1 MSISKRK
8 RSIKVTSWIAA
19 VFVVALLVVF
29 FIIIKRNEKQY
40 DPGEPINGITVEL
53 YKPVPKN
60 HPEIEFTD
68 VTKTSGID
76 FTHFSGKRSE
86 QLPEDMGSGAAWI
99 DYDQD
104 GNEDLVIINQS
115 GPLTMTA
122 DEIKKS
128 AAHSELYH
136 NNGNGTFTN
145 VTIQS
150 GLNFHGCGMG
160 VAVGDVDN
168 DGFPDVFITAYGNNI
183 FYHNNGNGKFTDQT
197 KKTGLGGK
205 EGFWAGAS
213 WADYD
218 KDGYLDL
225 YVCGYVKYSR
235 LNKQVASQKDNREEP
250 AGINP
255 LSFPSQRNLL
265 YHNNKNGT
273 FTELA
278 VTAGVADPAGKSLS
292 ASWCDFNNDGWP
304 DLYVANDV
312 SDNVMYINKG
322 DGTFNDV
329 SHLAHVADYR
339 GAMGLGVGDW
349 DNDGDMDLFVTHWLA
364 EENGFYTNKLIN
376 KEKGAIASQ
385 SLQFQDEAE
394 RFGLG
399 QVSLDDV
406 AWGTSFFDYD
416 NDTRLDLFTVNGST
430 NQQGEHPELLVP
442 MKNRL
447 FWNEGS
453 DKGFAEVTSVSGE
466 ALSYE
471 NVGRGATFG
480 DFDNDGDVDIFI
492 VNNCGKAVLLRND
505 GGNKN
510 SWLELKLVG
519 TKSNRSAIGAR
530 IKIVSGTVSQIREVN
545 NQSSYLSQNSLT
557 QHIGLAKN
565 SKVDSIEI
573 RWPSGLIQHLQNI
586 PINKQIEITEGTD
599 SIKIFEKKLK

>member
-8 RSIKVTSWIAA
+8 RSIKFTSWVA
-19 VFVVALLVVF
+19 VVLVVALLIVF
-29 FIIIKRNEKQY
+29 FVIIRRNEKQY
-40 DPGEPINGITVEL
+40 DPGEPINGVTVEL
-53 YKPVPKN
+53 YKPVPRN
-60 HPEIEFTD
+60 HPEVEFKD
-68 VTKTSGID
+68 LTKIAGID

-104 GNEDLVIINQS
+104 GNEDLVIVNQS

-128 AAHSELYH
+128 AVHCELYH

-145 VTIQS
+145 VTGVS

-183 FYHNNGNGKFTDQT
+183 FYHNNGNGTFSDQT
-197 KKTGLGGK
+197 KKTGLGEK
-205 EGFWAGAS
+205 QGFWTGAS

-218 KDGYLDL
+218 RDGFLDL

-235 LNKQVASQKDNREEP
+235 LNKQVINQRDNNEEP

-278 VTAGVADPAGKSLS
+278 VSAGVADPAGKSLS

-312 SDNVMYINKG
+312 SDNVMFINNG
-322 DGTFNDV
+322 NGTFNDV
-329 SHLAHVADYR
+329 SHLSRVADYR

-349 DNDGDMDLFVTHWLA
+349 DNDGDMDIFVTHWLA
-364 EENGFYTNKLIN
+364 EENGFYINKLIS
-376 KEKGAIASQ
+376 KEKSANNMQ

-394 RFGLG
+394 KYGLG

-416 NDTRLDLFTVNGST
+416 NDMRLDLLVINGST
-430 NQQGEHPELLVP
+430 NQQSDHPENLVP
-442 MKNRL
+442 MKSRL
-447 FWNEGS
+447 FWNEGV

-471 NVGRGATFG
+471 NVGRGAAFG
-480 DFDNDGDVDIFI
+480 DYDNDGDVDVFI

-510 SWLELKLVG
+510 NWLELKLIG

-530 IKIVSGTVSQIREVN
+530 IKVISGGVSQIREVN

-565 SKVDSIEI
+565 NKIDTIEI
-573 RWPSGLIQHLQNI
+573 RWPSGIIQHFQNI
-586 PINKQIEITEGTD
+586 PINKRIEITEGVD
-599 SIKIFEKKLK
+599 SIKNLEKLPK

>member
-1 MSISKRK
+1 MSWLATAS
-8 RSIKVTSWIAA
+8 VL
-19 VFVVALLVVF
+19 ALLIVF

-40 DPGEPINGITVEL
+40 DPGEPINGVTVEL

-60 HPEIEFTD
+60 HPEVEFKD
-68 VTKTSGID
+68 VTKIAGID
-76 FTHFSGKRSE
+76 FTHFSGKRTE

-128 AAHSELYH
+128 AAHCELYH

-145 VTIQS
+145 VTEAS

-160 VAVGDVDN
+160 VAIGDIDN
-168 DGFPDVFITAYGNNI
+168 DGFPDVFITAFGTNI
-183 FYHNNGNGKFTDQT
+183 FYHNNGNGTFSDQT
-197 KKTGLGGK
+197 KKTGLGGLK
-205 EGFWAGAS
+205 GFWAGAS
-213 WADYD
+213 LADYD
-218 KDGYLDL
+218 RDGFLDL
-225 YVCGYVKYSR
+225 YVCGYVKYKR
-235 LNKQVASQKDNREEP
+235 LNNQVITQRENNAEP

-273 FTELA
+273 FTEVA
-278 VTAGVADPAGKSLS
+278 ISAGVADPAGKSLS

-364 EENGFYTNKLIN
+364 EENGFYINKLN
-376 KEKGAIASQ
+376 SKEKAPNKMQ
-385 SLQFQDEAE
+385 SLQFEDEAE
-394 RFGLG
+394 KYGLG

-416 NDTRLDLFTVNGST
+416 NDTRLDLFVVNGST
-430 NQQGEHPELLVP
+430 NQQERDPQYLVP

-447 FWNEGS
+447 FWNEGQE
-453 DKGFAEVTSVSGE
+453 KGFAEVSSVSGE
-466 ALSYE
+466 ALAYE
-471 NVGRGATFG
+471 NVGRGAAFG
-480 DFDNDGDVDIFI
+480 DFDNDGDMDLFI
-492 VNNCGKAVLLRND
+492 VNNCGKAVLLRNE

-510 SWLELKLVG
+510 NWLEIKLEG

-530 IKIVSGTVSQIREVN
+530 IKIVSGSVSQIREVN

-557 QHIGLAKN
+557 QHFGLAKYN
-565 SKVDSIEI
+565 KIDTLEI
-573 RWPSGLIQHLQNI
+573 RWPSGLIQSFQNI
-586 PINKQIEITEGTD
+586 SINKRILITEGINN
-599 SIKIFEKKLK
+599 IKYLETHPN

>member
-8 RSIKVTSWIAA
+8 RSLKIMSWLATA
-19 VFVVALLVVF
+19 SVLALLIVF
-29 FIIIKRNEKQY
+29 FIIIKRNQKQY
-40 DPGEPINGITVEL
+40 DPGEPINGVTVEL

-60 HPEIEFTD
+60 HPEVEFKD
-68 VTKTSGID
+68 VTKIAGID
-76 FTHFSGKRSE
+76 FTHFSGKRTE

-128 AAHSELYH
+128 AAHCELYH

-145 VTIQS
+145 VTEAS

-160 VAVGDVDN
+160 VAIGDIDN
-168 DGFPDVFITAYGNNI
+168 DGFPDVFITAFGTNI
-183 FYHNNGNGKFTDQT
+183 FYHNNGNGTFSDQT
-197 KKTGLGGK
+197 KKTGLGGLK
-205 EGFWAGAS
+205 GFWAGAS
-213 WADYD
+213 LADYD
-218 KDGYLDL
+218 RDGFLDL
-225 YVCGYVKYSR
+225 YVCGYVKYKR
-235 LNKQVASQKDNREEP
+235 LNNQVITQRENNAEP

-273 FTELA
+273 FTEVA
-278 VTAGVADPAGKSLS
+278 ISAGVADPAGKSLS

-364 EENGFYTNKLIN
+364 EENGFYINKLN
-376 KEKGAIASQ
+376 SKEKAPNKMQ
-385 SLQFQDEAE
+385 SLQFEDEAE
-394 RFGLG
+394 KYGLG

-416 NDTRLDLFTVNGST
+416 NDTRLDLFVVNGST
-430 NQQGEHPELLVP
+430 NQQERDPQYLVP

-447 FWNEGS
+447 FWNEGQE
-453 DKGFAEVTSVSGE
+453 KGFAEVSSVSGE
-466 ALSYE
+466 ALAYE
-471 NVGRGATFG
+471 NVGRGAAFG
-480 DFDNDGDVDIFI
+480 DFDNDGDMDLFI
-492 VNNCGKAVLLRND
+492 VNNCGKAVLLRNE

-510 SWLELKLVG
+510 NWLEIKLEG

-530 IKIVSGTVSQIREVN
+530 IKIVSGSVSQIREVN

-557 QHIGLAKN
+557 QHFGLAKYN
-565 SKVDSIEI
+565 KIDTLEI
-573 RWPSGLIQHLQNI
+573 RWPSGLIQSFQNI
-586 PINKQIEITEGTD
+586 SINKRILITEGINN
-599 SIKIFEKKLK
+599 IKYLETHPN

>member
-8 RSIKVTSWIAA
+8 RSLKVTSWIAT
-19 VFVVALLVVF
+19 VSVIALLIVF
-29 FIIIKRNEKQY
+29 FMIIRRNEKQY

-60 HPEIEFTD
+60 HPEVEFAD
-68 VTKTSGID
+68 ITKIAGID
-76 FTHFSGKRSE
+76 FTHFSGKRTE

-104 GNEDLVIINQS
+104 GNEDLIIVNQS

-128 AAHSELYH
+128 AAHCELYH
-136 NNGNGTFTN
+136 NLGNGNFTK
-145 VTIQS
+145 VTDAS

-183 FYHNNGNGKFTDQT
+183 FYHNNGNGTFTNQT

-225 YVCGYVKYSR
+225 YVCGYVKYKR
-235 LNKQVASQKDNREEP
+235 LNKQVVSQKENREEP

-265 YHNNKNGT
+265 YHNNRNGT

-278 VTAGVADPAGKSLS
+278 VSAGVADPEGKSLS

-322 DGTFNDV
+322 NGTFSDV

-349 DNDGDMDLFVTHWLA
+349 DNDGDMDIFVTHWLA
-364 EENGFYTNKLIN
+364 EENGFYTNKLYS
-376 KEKGAIASQ
+376 KEKSANNMQ

-416 NDTRLDLFTVNGST
+416 NDTRLDLLTVTGST
-430 NQQGEHPELLVP
+430 NQQEDHPELLVP
-442 MKNRL
+442 MKSRL
-447 FWNEGS
+447 FWNEGP
-453 DKGFAEVTSVSGE
+453 DKGFAEVTTVSGE

-471 NVGRGATFG
+471 NVGRGAAFG
-480 DFDNDGDVDIFI
+480 DFDNDGDVDVFI
-492 VNNCGKAVLLRND
+492 VNNNGKAVLLRND

-510 SWLELKLVG
+510 NWVELKLVG

-530 IKIVSGTVSQIREVN
+530 IKIVTGDVSQIREVN

-557 QHIGLAKN
+557 QHFGLAKFN
-565 SKVDSIEI
+565 KINSIEI
-573 RWPSGLIQHLQNI
+573 HWPSGLIQHLQNV
-586 PINKQIEITEGTD
+586 PINKRIEITEGVD
-599 SIKIFEKKLK
+599 SFKNLEKLPK

>member
-19 VFVVALLVVF
+19 VFVVALLIVF

-60 HPEIEFTD
+60 HPEIEFAD
-68 VTKTSGID
+68 VSKTSGID

-86 QLPEDMGSGAAWI
+86 QLPEDMGSGAVWI

-183 FYHNNGNGKFTDQT
+183 YYRNNGNGTFTDQT

-376 KEKGAIASQ
+376 KEKGENASQ

-394 RFGLG
+394 RYGLG

-416 NDTRLDLFTVNGST
+416 NDTRLDLFTVTGST

-471 NVGRGATFG
+471 NVGRGAAFG

-586 PINKQIEITEGTD
+586 PINKQIEITEGID
-599 SIKIFEKKLK
+599 SIKILEKKLK

>member
-1 MSISKRK
+1 MSWLATAS
-8 RSIKVTSWIAA
+8 VL
-19 VFVVALLVVF
+19 ALLIVF

-40 DPGEPINGITVEL
+40 DPGEPINGVTVEL

-60 HPEIEFTD
+60 HPEVEFKD
-68 VTKTSGID
+68 VTKIAGID
-76 FTHFSGKRSE
+76 FTHFSEKRTE

-128 AAHSELYH
+128 AAHCELYH

-145 VTIQS
+145 VTEAS

-160 VAVGDVDN
+160 VAIGDIDN
-168 DGFPDVFITAYGNNI
+168 DGFPDVFITAFGTNI
-183 FYHNNGNGKFTDQT
+183 FYHNNGNGTFSDQT
-197 KKTGLGGK
+197 KKTGLGGLK
-205 EGFWAGAS
+205 GFWAGAS
-213 WADYD
+213 LADYD
-218 KDGYLDL
+218 RDGFLDL
-225 YVCGYVKYSR
+225 YVCGYVKYKR
-235 LNKQVASQKDNREEP
+235 LNNQVITQRENNAEP

-273 FTELA
+273 FTEVA
-278 VTAGVADPAGKSLS
+278 ISAGVADPAGKSLS

-364 EENGFYTNKLIN
+364 EENGFYINKLN
-376 KEKGAIASQ
+376 SKEKAPNKMQ
-385 SLQFQDEAE
+385 SLQFEDEAE
-394 RFGLG
+394 KYGLG

-416 NDTRLDLFTVNGST
+416 NDTRLDLFVVNGST
-430 NQQGEHPELLVP
+430 NQQERDPQYLVP

-447 FWNEGS
+447 FWNEGQE
-453 DKGFAEVTSVSGE
+453 KGFAEVSSVSGE
-466 ALSYE
+466 ALAYE
-471 NVGRGATFG
+471 NVGRGAAFG
-480 DFDNDGDVDIFI
+480 DFDNDGDMDLFI
-492 VNNCGKAVLLRND
+492 VNNCGKAVLLRNE

-510 SWLELKLVG
+510 NWLEIKLEG

-530 IKIVSGTVSQIREVN
+530 IKIVSGSVSQIREVN

-557 QHIGLAKN
+557 QHFGLAKYN
-565 SKVDSIEI
+565 KIDTLEI
-573 RWPSGLIQHLQNI
+573 RWPSGLIQSFQNI
-586 PINKQIEITEGTD
+586 SINKRILITEGINN
-599 SIKIFEKKLK
+599 IKYLETHPN

>member
-1 MSISKRK
+1 MSWLATAS
-8 RSIKVTSWIAA
+8 VL
-19 VFVVALLVVF
+19 ALLIVF
-29 FIIIKRNEKQY
+29 FIIIKRNQKQY
-40 DPGEPINGITVEL
+40 DPGEPINGVTVEL

-60 HPEIEFTD
+60 HPEVEFKD
-68 VTKTSGID
+68 VTKIAGID
-76 FTHFSGKRSE
+76 FTHFSGKRTE

-128 AAHSELYH
+128 AAHCELYH

-145 VTIQS
+145 VTEAS

-160 VAVGDVDN
+160 VAIGDIDN
-168 DGFPDVFITAYGNNI
+168 DGFPDVFITAFGTNI
-183 FYHNNGNGKFTDQT
+183 FYHNNGNGTFSDQT
-197 KKTGLGGK
+197 KKTGLGGLK
-205 EGFWAGAS
+205 GFWAGAS
-213 WADYD
+213 LADYD
-218 KDGYLDL
+218 RDGFLDL
-225 YVCGYVKYSR
+225 YVCGYVKYKR
-235 LNKQVASQKDNREEP
+235 LNNQVITQRENNAEP

-273 FTELA
+273 FTEVA
-278 VTAGVADPAGKSLS
+278 ISAGVADPAGKSLS

-364 EENGFYTNKLIN
+364 EENGFYINKLN
-376 KEKGAIASQ
+376 SKEKAPNKMQ
-385 SLQFQDEAE
+385 SLQFEDEAE
-394 RFGLG
+394 KYGLG

-416 NDTRLDLFTVNGST
+416 NDTRLDLFVVNGST
-430 NQQGEHPELLVP
+430 NQQERDPQYLVP

-447 FWNEGS
+447 FWNEGQE
-453 DKGFAEVTSVSGE
+453 KGFAEVSSVSGE
-466 ALSYE
+466 ALAYE
-471 NVGRGATFG
+471 NVGRGAAFG
-480 DFDNDGDVDIFI
+480 DFDNDGDMDLFI
-492 VNNCGKAVLLRND
+492 VNNCGKAVLLRNE

-510 SWLELKLVG
+510 NWLEIKLEG

-530 IKIVSGTVSQIREVN
+530 IKIVSGSVSQIREVN

-557 QHIGLAKN
+557 QHFGLAKYN
-565 SKVDSIEI
+565 KIDTLEI
-573 RWPSGLIQHLQNI
+573 RWPSGLIQSFQNI
-586 PINKQIEITEGTD
+586 SINKRILITEGINN
-599 SIKIFEKKLK
+599 IKYLETHPN